1 MAVRT
6 NLRQRQDT
14 MHTQSTAAPPAP
26 SQAITQQFILTLS
39 CPDRPGVVAAVAGSL
54 FELHSNILE
63 AAQFE
68 DRERGAFFMRVHFET
83 PQSRATLEKALAAL
97 AERLAL
103 NWRLRAVGE
112 RGRVLLLVSQF
123 DHCLGDLLYRSR
135 IGELPMDVVG
145 IVSNHPREV
154 MKISVIG
161 DIPFHYLP
169 VTRETKP
176 QQEQQIKSLIESTRA
191 ELIVLARYMQI
202 LSDDLARFLSGRCI
216 NIHHAFLPSFKG
228 ARPYHQA
235 YERGVK
241 IIGATAHYVT
251 SDLDEGPIIAQ
262 DIEHVSHSDTPEDL
276 TRKGRNIEQRV
287 LARAVSYHLQS
298 RVLLNGS
305 KTVVFRN

>member
-1 MAVRT
+1 
-6 NLRQRQDT
+6 

>member
-1 MAVRT
+1 
-6 NLRQRQDT
+6 
-14 MHTQSTAAPPAP
+14 MHTQPTAAPPAP

>member
-1 MAVRT
+1 MQAT
-6 NLRQRQDT
+6 D
-14 MHTQSTAAPPAP
+14 APPAP
-26 SQAITQQFILTLS
+26 SQAVTQQYILTLS
-39 CPDRPGVVAAVAGSL
+39 CPDRPGVVAAVAGCL
-54 FELHSNILE
+54 FDLRGNILE

-68 DRERGAFFMRVHFET
+68 DRERGVFFMRVHFET
-83 PQSRATLEKALAAL
+83 PQSRAILEDALAGIAQ
-97 AERLAL
+97 RLAL

-176 QQEQQIKSLIESTRA
+176 QQEQQIKALIESTGA

-202 LSDDLARFLSGRCI
+202 LSDDMARFLSGRCI

-251 SDLDEGPIIAQ
+251 ADLDEGPIIAQ
-262 DIEHVSHSDTPEDL
+262 DIEHVTHADTPEDL

-298 RVLLNGS
+298 RVLLNGG

>member
-1 MAVRT
+1 
-6 NLRQRQDT
+6 

-103 NWRLRAVGE
+103 NWRLRAVGV